1 MTFDRDFWRIIGL
14 RTLGNFLILASFL
27 MLGKTFGP
35 VIFQEAV
42 YSFRQFRGV
51 KTIVVAKTAPEA
63 PNAFLALIDK
73 FNTTEE
79 ILAPPD
85 PQFSIIIPKIAAVSR
100 VVANVDSGNY
110 DEYITALKQGVAH
123 ARGTAFPGDGGH
135 IYLFAHST
143 DSIFNVGIYNAVF
156 YLLYKLEANDEIDLF
171 YQGHKYV
178 YKVVDKKTVDPTDVQ
193 YMTRQSNK
201 DFLTLQTCWQP
212 GTTLQRLLV
221 FAVPVV
227 E

>member
-100 VVANVDSGNY
+100 VVANVDNDGVELGRVN
-110 DEYITALKQGVAH
+110 EFCQALA
-123 ARGTAFPGDGGH
+123 
-135 IYLFAHST
+135 
-143 DSIFNVGIYNAVF
+143 
-156 YLLYKLEANDEIDLF
+156 E
-171 YQGHKYV
+171 
-178 YKVVDKKTVDPTDVQ
+178 
-193 YMTRQSNK
+193 
-201 DFLTLQTCWQP
+201 
-212 GTTLQRLLV
+212 
-221 FAVPVV
+221 
-227 E
+227 

>member
-1 MTFDRDFWRIIGL
+1 
-14 RTLGNFLILASFL
+14 

-42 YSFRQFRGV
+42 YSIRQVRGV
-51 KTIVVAKTAPEA
+51 KTVVATTSKLPASQRGEPATNPA
-63 PNAFLALIDK
+63 PNAFLALIDR
-73 FNTTEE
+73 FSSAEE

-85 PQFSIIIPKIAAVSR
+85 PNNSIIIPKIAAVSKI
-100 VVANVDSGNY
+100 VANVDSANY
-110 DEYITALKQGVAH
+110 DEYIGSLKQGVAH

-143 DSIFNVGIYNAVF
+143 DSIFNVGVYNAVF
-156 YLLYKLEANDEIDLF
+156 YLLYKLDVNDEIDLF
-171 YQGHKYV
+171 YQGRKYV
-178 YKVVDKKTVDPTDVQ
+178 YKVVDKKTVDPTDVH

-201 DFLTLQTCWQP
+201 DFLTLQTCWPP